1 MVCLHVNR
9 VGQDRV
15 YTSYMTIYLVISLP
29 KTLFRYEHRINIVIY
44 LWFWPALSMKRTHVH
59 GVMEGITSG
68 HTMTLESYLS
78 PLYDCDLVNSS
89 HMSVTF

>member
-29 KTLFRYEHRINIVIY
+29 KTLFRYEHRINIVI
-44 LWFWPALSMKRTHVH
+44 
-59 GVMEGITSG
+59 
-68 HTMTLESYLS
+68 SYI
-78 PLYDCDLVNSS
+78 
-89 HMSVTF
+89 